1 MAVDRNLAERV
12 REALVDQRS
21 VREVRMFG
29 GLSFMVNGKLALSAG
44 SHGNLLVRCDPDRV
58 VDLIEKPG
66 AEWAEMRGRRMGR
79 GWIRVSAVGIE
90 TDEELLAWIHAAM
103 DYSGEIRETRDS

>member
-1 MAVDRNLAERV
+1 
-12 REALVDQRS
+12 
-21 VREVRMFG
+21 MFG

-44 SHGNLLVRCDPDRV
+44 RRGDLLVRCDPDRV

-66 AEWAEMRGRRMGR
+66 AEWAEMRGRRMGK

-90 TDEELLAWIHAAM
+90 TDEELLAWINAAM
-103 DYSGEIRETRDS
+103 DHSGKIGDTRDG